1 MQVRSRELVKAAM
14 CGVRASAALRAG
26 VQGVEGFR
34 VAVAAAGVVEAL
46 AGAAAAL
53 VGAAGAAGAAE
64 AAGAGVDEADAF
76 FIYLLSLAKR
86 ALRRKDRCCEVPEIL
101 LISHRPGTG
110 AL

>member
-1 MQVRSRELVKAAM
+1 M
-14 CGVRASAALRAG
+14 CGVRASAAPRAG

-34 VAVAAAGVVEAL
+34 VAAAAAGVVEAL
-46 AGAAAAL
+46 AGVVEAL
-53 VGAAGAAGAAE
+53 VGAAGAAGAVG

-76 FIYLLSLAKR
+76 FIYLLSLAKG
-86 ALRRKDRCCEVPEIL
+86 ALRRKDRCCEAPEIL